1 MKTCGN
7 ACTADVKTQAN
18 SREWRNGRR
27 KGLKIPRVMNPYRFE
42 SGLSHQ
48 HTPLAQLVRARDL

>member
-27 KGLKIPRVMNPYRFE
+27 KGLKIPR
-42 SGLSHQ
+42 
-48 HTPLAQLVRARDL
+48 